1 VPPGEVAARA
11 HVALAERAAR
21 LALRAEG
28 PPPAGGEGL
37 LAVMVRSHTS
47 PLDPPEQPLGEALR
61 TLLPGV
67 QYHEVNAE
75 TSDTALAL
83 LRDRAAEA
91 SCVLLALVV
100 KPAAWHAF
108 GLPPELEALA
118 KRVVDGRPSA
128 VAALGAP
135 VALEGFEGAEAR
147 LVTFSDTPV
156 AQRALA
162 WRLSAG

>member
-1 VPPGEVAARA
+1 VA
-11 HVALAERAAR
+11 VL
-21 LALRAEG
+21 
-28 PPPAGGEGL
+28 
-37 LAVMVRSHTS
+37 VRSHTS
-47 PLDPPEQPLGEALR
+47 PLDPEEQPLAEALR
-61 TLLPGV
+61 QALPGV
-67 QYHEVNAE
+67 AYHEVTPQTPEAE
-75 TSDTALAL
+75 REA
-83 LRDRAAEA
+83 AAEA
-91 SCVLLALVV
+91 ARGARAVLLALVV

-118 KRVVDGRPSA
+118 KRVVDGRPAA
-128 VAALGAP
+128 VAALGSP